1 MLLKEPF
8 EVKKEYRQSYD
19 PKKDDFNK
27 VVAAIDRGRLLSTL
41 YEYIEIMIMSSS
53 CGPNDRYSYTYIE
66 LHTCMKLIVL
76 ESSDPY
82 SILSR
87 QRYKVKTTVP
97 DLTSHMCH
105 CPILIASYSYM
116 HSATNFFLL
125 LAW

>member
-53 CGPNDRYSYTYIE
+53 CGPNDRYSYTYIVRVAHMHE
-66 LHTCMKLIVL
+66 INCVRKLRPL
-76 ESSDPY
+76 
-82 SILSR
+82 
-87 QRYKVKTTVP
+87 
-97 DLTSHMCH
+97 
-105 CPILIASYSYM
+105 
-116 HSATNFFLL
+116 
-125 LAW
+125 